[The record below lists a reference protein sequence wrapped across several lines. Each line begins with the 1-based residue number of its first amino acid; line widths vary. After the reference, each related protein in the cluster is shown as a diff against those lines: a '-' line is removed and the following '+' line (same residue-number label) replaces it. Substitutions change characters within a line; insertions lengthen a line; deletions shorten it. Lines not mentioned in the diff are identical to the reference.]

1 MNHRSV
7 MLGLGVVIAAGGV
20 GFLGISL
27 YRSTVAPSQTTVPT
41 FSNTEA
47 VALLENA
54 EQFLTP
60 LTPEDRATIP
70 DLLAEA
76 ARPASPSPREIAL
89 LDVFRKRMALTVDPD
104 FDRYIE
110 HVAELTGR
118 TSNAVRFELG
128 DEYRTRWEN
137 ASRIFRDASYSTDG
151 CEILPGERDKVR
163 QGGRMVFRRD
173 PGVYGSAALL
183 AREDAELA
191 EVRLPIILS
200 LSFDGEGKTLLL
212 YLVTGFVW
220 SEARSTWIPHFT
232 GLYDPAAEEDR
243 IPGPWI

>member
-1 MNHRSV
+1 MSYRSAI
-7 MLGLGVVIAAGGV
+7 LGLGVVIAAGGV
-20 GFLGISL
+20 GFLAVSL
-27 YRSTVAPSQTTVPT
+27 YRSTAAPSQTTVPT

-47 VALLENA
+47 AALLESA

-76 ARPASPSPREIAL
+76 ARPDSPSPREVAL

-104 FDRYIE
+104 FDRYIN

-118 TSNAVRFELG
+118 TPGAVRTDLG
-128 DEYRTRWEN
+128 EEYRTRWEN
-137 ASRIFRDASYSTDG
+137 ASRMFRDASYSTDG
-151 CEILPGERDKVR
+151 CEILPGDRDKVR

-173 PGVYGSAALL
+173 PGVYGSEALL

-200 LSFDGEGKTLLL
+200 LGFDGEGQTLLL
-212 YLVTGFVW
+212 YFVTGFVW
-220 SEARSTWIPHFT
+220 SDTRSTWIPHFT
-232 GLYDPAAEEDR
+232 GLYDPAAQEDR